1 MRRLSR
7 PARRER
13 GAVAVIVAFMM
24 VLLLGFAAIGIDVGS
39 IYSDQ
44 QQLQNGADAGALAI
58 AESCQRGSCVNTA
71 DKYAKANKLDGQA
84 TGTML
89 SNTAGT
95 VTVQTSSTHQ
105 NWFAGVLG
113 MPTTA
118 LRARASASW
127 GYPSGGGVLP
137 LAFSWCAFQQAT
149 GDWYDQGLPLPTT
162 STVINIIDHSC
173 TPPAHN
179 EVPGGFGELQGA
191 NCFATVLAGN
201 WVMSDAGNNGPNSC
215 AGFDWSTV
223 INKKVLIPI
232 FDNFQ
237 GSGSNAEYQIKGLAA
252 FIITGIC
259 LGPDAQ
265 IPTTM
270 SQCPSNKRIEGN
282 FTNYT
287 VLTGGYTIDPNAP
300 HFGTG
305 VVTLST

>member
-13 GAVAVIVAFMM
+13 GAVAVIVALLM
-24 VLLLGFAAIGIDVGS
+24 VVLLGFTAIGIDVGS

-71 DKYAKANKLDGQA
+71 DKYAKANKLDVQA

-127 GYPSGGGVLP
+127 GYPSGGAVVP
-137 LAFSWCAFQQAT
+137 LAFSLCAFWQAT
-149 GDWYDQGLPLPTT
+149 GGWDDQGKPLSNTPT
-162 STVINIIDHSC
+162 VVNIIEHSC

-179 EVPGGFGELQGA
+179 EVPGGFGELRGTS
-191 NCFATVLAGN
+191 CVATVLAGG
-201 WVMSDAGNNGPNSC
+201 WVASDSGNNGPNSC
-215 AGFDWSTV
+215 SGFDWSTV
-223 INKKVLIPI
+223 MNKTVLIPI
-232 FDNFQ
+232 FDDYQ
-237 GSGSNAEYQIKGLAA
+237 GTGSNAQYKIKGLAA
-252 FIITGIC
+252 FKITAIC
-259 LGPDAQ
+259 LGPSAQ
-265 IPTTM
+265 MPTNM
-270 SQCPSNKRIEGN
+270 SQCPSAKRIEGN

-287 VLTGGYTIDPNAP
+287 DLTGGYTIDPNAP

-305 VVTLST
+305 VVKLSS

>member
-1 MRRLSR
+1 
-7 PARRER
+7 
-13 GAVAVIVAFMM
+13 VIVAFIL

-113 MPTTA
+113 MPTSA
-118 LRARASASW
+118 LSARASATW
-127 GYPSGGGVLP
+127 GYPSGGAVMP

-149 GDWYDQGLPLPTT
+149 GNWYDQGLPLPDTP
-162 STVINIIDHSC
+162 TVITIIEHSC

-179 EVPGGFGELQGA
+179 EVPGGFGELQGTS
-191 NCFATVLAGN
+191 CVATVLAGG
-201 WVMSDAGNNGPNSC
+201 WVASDSGNNGPNSC
-215 AGFDWSTV
+215 SGFDWSTV
-223 INKKVLIPI
+223 MNTTVLIPI
-232 FDNFQ
+232 FDDVK
-237 GSGSNAEYQIKGLAA
+237 GTGSNAQYKIKGLAA
-252 FIITGIC
+252 FEISAIC
-259 LGPDAQ
+259 LGPSAKM
-265 IPTTM
+265 PTNL
-270 SQCPSNKRIEGN
+270 SQCPSAKRIEGK

-287 VLTGGYTIDPNAP
+287 SLSGGYTIDPNAP
-300 HFGTG
+300 HFGAG
-305 VVTLST
+305 VVNLSS